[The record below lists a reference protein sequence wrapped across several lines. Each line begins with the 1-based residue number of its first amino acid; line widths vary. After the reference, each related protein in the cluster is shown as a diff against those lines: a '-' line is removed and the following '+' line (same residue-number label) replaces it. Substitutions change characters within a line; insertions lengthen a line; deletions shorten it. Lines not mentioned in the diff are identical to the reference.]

1 MTTDPAEKWK
11 ARYIEL
17 FAEELERSGQK
28 TLAFHVRA
36 GIDNSHGGTAA
47 VAAAERALAE
57 AAADGRGAQQELDA
71 QLCDIAAAG
80 HDEAFA
86 AADHDPALTETQ
98 REAIKDRIAAR
109 SRTASGLATAIRA
122 QQKP

>member
-1 MTTDPAEKWK
+1 MTADTEKWK
-11 ARYIEL
+11 AFADELRKWWSFDDGQMHTHSWHDRENFIERKL
-17 FAEELERSGQK
+17 PSL
-28 TLAFHVRA
+28 
-36 GIDNSHGGTAA
+36 
-47 VAAAERALAE
+47 LAE
-57 AAADGRGAQQELDA
+57 ATADEQEAQQELDA

-86 AADHDPALTETQ
+86 AADRDPALTETQ

-122 QQKP
+122 RQSREQKP